1 MCRGMTVS
9 TFDSKDA
16 ASSRAV
22 EKEPNMAD
30 HKALSR
36 SLFAAI
42 SRSDIDSIRE
52 LCSPTVVHVEAGGTF
67 RGIDEVADHLRSM
80 TSPFPDLEI
89 VIERQLE
96 AGDTVVTEMR
106 FTGTQTAPMATPQGI
121 LPPSGR
127 RVDVPGC
134 VLHTIRD
141 GQITEHTGY
150 YDQMLF
156 LSQLGLLPEPA
167 RS

>member
-1 MCRGMTVS
+1 
-9 TFDSKDA
+9 
-16 ASSRAV
+16 
-22 EKEPNMAD
+22 MAD
-30 HKALSR
+30 AKALSR

-42 SRSDIDSIRE
+42 SKGDVDSIRE

-67 RGIDEVADHLRSM
+67 RGIDEVADHYRTM

-89 VIERQLE
+89 VIEKQLE

-106 FTGTQTAPMATPQGI
+106 FTGTQTAPMTTPQGV
-121 LPPSGR
+121 LPPTGR

-134 VLHTIRD
+134 VLHTVRD
-141 GQITEHTGY
+141 GRITQHTGY
-150 YDQMLF
+150 YDQLLF
-156 LSQLGLLPEPA
+156 LGQLGLLPEPA